1 MSNGLGMIIDGL
13 VALLLIVTIGYCMML
28 NRRLKRLKA
37 DEHSLRATISELV
50 TATEI
55 AERAIA
61 GLKLTVQ
68 ESEAGLGERLRS
80 ADRFTADLD
89 RSVAAGQN
97 LLTKLTRIVV
107 AGGNATPPARPQP
120 AAPSKPVVA
129 KSATAKPAAREAA
142 ESPRGAP
149 AVAAAAQAFAER
161 LRVKVHGIAA

>member
-1 MSNGLGMIIDGL
+1 MNNGFGVIVEML
-13 VALLLIVTIGYCMML
+13 VAILLALTIIYCVTL
-28 NRRLKRLKA
+28 NRRLKLLKA
-37 DEHSLRATISELV
+37 DEQSLRATISELV

-68 ESEAGLGERLRS
+68 ECEAGLGERLRS

-89 RSVAAGQN
+89 RSVASGQQ

-107 AGGNATPPARPQP
+107 AGNTTSVALPKS
-120 AAPSKPVVA
+120 AAPSKPATAA
-129 KSATAKPAAREAA
+129 KSSSKPAPRPAA
-142 ESPRGAP
+142 EAPRGAQ

-161 LRVKVHGIAA
+161 LRVKVHGLAA